1 MGLSS
6 NTLWHQTDFYP
17 LQRIIKEKKINVNYS
32 LEDLKSISPYPF
44 NYAFPM
50 ISFSDIP
57 LSEFGAHIDKY
68 GGHSIGFKR
77 DWIVRNNFSPV
88 SYYSNHSILLRELIE
103 RIEYLKQDYGSLNNE
118 QKHDLKVFLFQL
130 AHSKNYEGYLKT
142 KSKEYKNYRFSDER
156 EWRYVPQIELFDNE
170 ITDFIIDPDDYK
182 TKRSLVD
189 VKLKGMCLEFTYD
202 DINYIIVE
210 KVDQIEK
217 IKKTIEQ
224 TYFLENPSAIKFPW
238 EKLSI
243 SFFTQKQIQNDIFG
257 IAHDVAILPTT
268 TTTKP

>member
-17 LQRIIKEKKINVNYS
+17 LQSIVKSKKINVNYS
-32 LEDLKSISPYPF
+32 LEDLKSDSPFPF

-57 LSEFGAHIDKY
+57 LSEFGAHIGKY

-77 DWIVRNNFSPV
+77 EWIVSKNFSPV
-88 SYYSNHSILLRELIE
+88 SYYSNRSILLRELIE
-103 RIEYLKQDYGSLNNE
+103 RIEYLKQDYSNLNDE

-130 AHSKNYEGYLKT
+130 AHSKNYEGELIKLK
-142 KSKEYKNYRFSDER
+142 YKNYRFSDER
-156 EWRYVPQIELFDNE
+156 EWRFVPQIEFFDNE
-170 ITDFIIDPDDYK
+170 IMDFIIDSDDYFN
-182 TKRSLVD
+182 KRGLVD
-189 VKLKGMCLEFTYD
+189 AKLKNMCLDFTYD

-217 IKKTIEQ
+217 IKKTIVQ
-224 TYFLENPSAIKFPW
+224 TFFSENPSIKMFPW
-238 EKLSI
+238 EKQNI
-243 SFFTQKQIQNDIFG
+243 SFFTQTQVQNDIFG
-257 IAHDVAILPTT
+257 ISHDVMIPTL
-268 TTTKP
+268 KP

>member
-6 NTLWHQTDFYP
+6 NTLWHQTDYNS
-17 LQRIIKEKKINVNYS
+17 LAKIIKSKKLNVSYS
-32 LEDLKSISPYPF
+32 LEDLKSNSPYLF

-57 LSEFGAHIDKY
+57 LSEFGAHLNKY

-77 DWIVRNNFSPV
+77 EWILSNNFSPV
-88 SYYSNHSILLRELIE
+88 SYYSDRSILLRELIE
-103 RIEYLKQDYGSLNNE
+103 RIEYLRQHYSNLNDE
-118 QKHDLKVFLFQL
+118 QKRDLKVILFQL
-130 AHSKNYEGYLKT
+130 AHSKNYEGVLIK
-142 KSKEYKNYRFSDER
+142 KKYKNYRFSDER
-156 EWRYVPQIELFDNE
+156 EWRYVPQIEVFGNE

-182 TKRSLVD
+182 NNRSIVD
-189 VKLKGMCLEFTYD
+189 AKLIGMCLKFKYD

-217 IKKTIEQ
+217 LKKAIEQ
-224 TYFLENPSAIKFPW
+224 TFFSENPKVKIFPW
-238 EKLSI
+238 EKLNI
-243 SFFTQKQIQNDIFG
+243 SFFIQNQIKNDIFG
-257 IAHDVAILPTT
+257 IGHDVLIMPTT

>member
-17 LQRIIKEKKINVNYS
+17 LQRIIKAKKINVNYS
-32 LEDLKSISPYPF
+32 LEDLKSLSPYPF

-88 SYYSNHSILLRELIE
+88 SYYSNRSILLREIIE
-103 RIEYLKQDYGSLNNE
+103 RIEYLKLDYSNLNDE
-118 QKHDLKVFLFQL
+118 QIHDLKVFLYQL
-130 AHSKNYEGYLKT
+130 AHSKNYEGELIKKKYD
-142 KSKEYKNYRFSDER
+142 NYRFSDER
-156 EWRYVPQIELFDNE
+156 EWRFVPQIEEFNNE
-170 ITDFIIDPDDYK
+170 ISDFIVAPDDYK
-182 TKRSLVD
+182 NNRSIVD
-189 VKLKGMCLEFTYD
+189 AKLKSMYLEFTYD

-224 TYFLENPSAIKFPW
+224 TYFSENPSVKIFPW
-238 EKLSI
+238 EKLNI

-257 IAHDVAILPTT
+257 LAHDIVISTL
-268 TTTKP
+268 KP